1 MLFLEGMGILGDSG
15 SLINAIEEEKDDDD
29 VDVDVDACVVLK
41 SCVVLLFLIISFIG
55 RWKSFIFELLFFL
68 PILTLGVMLE
78 KLSTLLD
85 W

>member
-15 SLINAIEEEKDDDD
+15 SLINAIEEEKDDDVDDD
-29 VDVDVDACVVLK
+29 VDVCVVLK